1 LPFTVGSESILFFHK
16 IGRERAI
23 IDHMIEGTSTST
35 AGSHGQQML
44 PSELAALIEEIG
56 RTIRRRTTL
65 YQVPDQEFSLG

>member
-1 LPFTVGSESILFFHK
+1 M
-16 IGRERAI
+16 
-23 IDHMIEGTSTST
+23 DHMIEGTSTST

-56 RTIRRRTTL
+56 RTLRRRTTL